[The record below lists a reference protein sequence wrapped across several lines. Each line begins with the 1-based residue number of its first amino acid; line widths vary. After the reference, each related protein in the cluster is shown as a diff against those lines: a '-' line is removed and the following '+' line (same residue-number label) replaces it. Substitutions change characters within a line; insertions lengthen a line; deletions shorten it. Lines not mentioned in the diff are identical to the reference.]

1 LHCFSESKD
10 FTGVAFNTPFG
21 LHYNLEL
28 MDFAGEGLAGG
39 TNETVEKEVLAPVTQ
54 DTAHARRDDQ
64 P

>member
-1 LHCFSESKD
+1 
-10 FTGVAFNTPFG
+10 
-21 LHYNLEL
+21 

>member
-1 LHCFSESKD
+1 
-10 FTGVAFNTPFG
+10 
-21 LHYNLEL
+21 

-54 DTAHARRDDQ
+54 VTAHARRDDQ